1 MGLDLTNDY
10 NKAKTK
16 INAYQTVVENKK
28 NDAQQ
33 KKQKAKTSLDKK
45 KSDVIKQ
52 LNELDQKSNKFK
64 NQVKNELKNQLEQ
77 LLDLFKQTLPPT
89 GGGSLS
95 TISGFFLQAAE
106 NTKEQVK
113 SLLVEEIISTIGCSE
128 EQSYEDKLNQPIY
141 IKVSQIDLF
150 KRLKYSPEDDDAKFY
165 YENQS
170 TTPGAIPSSTNR
182 VLYERLQ
189 NLGQSYQTQFGSSYK
204 GASGQDL
211 FDVEYVQFYPAVNPT
226 NFGDYLKVT
235 LKPQLNNATSV
246 SDFLTDYYGSIDV
259 LQFDVLSAEIMNMLT
274 GALDY
279 SLKLSGDEMREQKK
293 FELILKRIM
302 GVCTD
307 PRKKI
312 DVGGTAKLS
321 DEDNIDDSF
330 FEVSNQELRSIENDI
345 NNTLAGVVEF
355 EDCGNLLLPINVLGT
370 RQILDEV
377 ITKKGESGK
386 VDRVQQG
393 IDELANDPN
402 WKNLLPKLG
411 LDLNLKSALD
421 TNLITQLPKT
431 VFKTILSPKVMLGLL
446 VMVKAISSQFGSL
459 LDSQFDDLENFM
471 KTFRKFTVGFMR
483 KIMAIYVKELFDI
496 VKKNVK
502 QLVEKILNDIVKE
515 AKNKQLQMYS
525 SIVYALLVLG
535 QTFIDYRNCKSVID
549 EILKLLNLALSNIG
563 GNGLPLFALAGS
575 KLLGGISDTRAFAN
589 AVEGIQSAGL
599 PTGDAP
605 DGGPNLMNMAFM
617 AMIKGQNKEQAEN
630 GKTEVFIPPLTVIV
644 PPFGAGPGITKPSK
658 GFGKSY

>member
-1 MGLDLTNDY
+1 MGLDLNNDY
-10 NKAKTK
+10 DKAKTK
-16 INAYQTVVENKK
+16 ISAYQTTVENKK
-28 NDAQQ
+28 NDLRQ
-33 KKQKAKTSLDKK
+33 KKEKAKTSLDKK

-52 LNELDQKSNKFK
+52 LNELDKGTNALK
-64 NQVKNELKNQLEQ
+64 NQVKNEIKNQLEQ
-77 LLDLFKQTLPPT
+77 LLDLFKQTLPPK

-106 NTKEQVK
+106 KTKEQVK
-113 SLLVEEIISTIGCSE
+113 GLLVEEIISTIGCSE

-150 KRLKYSPEDDDAKFY
+150 KRLKFSPEDDDAKYY
-165 YENQS
+165 YENEP

-182 VLYERLQ
+182 ILYERLQ
-189 NLGQSYQTQFGSSYK
+189 NLGQSYQTQFSSGYK

-235 LKPQLNNATSV
+235 LKPQLNSATSV

-259 LQFDVLSAEIMNMLT
+259 LQFDVLSAELMNALT
-274 GALDY
+274 GVFDF
-279 SLKLSGDEMREQKK
+279 SMKISSDEMREQKK
-293 FELILKRIM
+293 FDLILKRIM

-307 PRKKI
+307 PTKKI
-312 DVGGTAKLS
+312 DVSGAAKLS

-345 NNTLAGVVEF
+345 NNRLAGVVEF
-355 EDCGNLLLPINVLGT
+355 EDCGNLQLPVNVLGT

-386 VDRVQQG
+386 VDRVQQA
-393 IDELANDPN
+393 IDEIANDPN
-402 WKNLLPKLG
+402 WKNLVPKLG
-411 LDLNLKSALD
+411 IDLNIKASLD
-421 TNLITQLPKT
+421 TSLITQLPKI
-431 VFKTILSPKVMLGLL
+431 VFKTILSPKVMLGFL
-446 VMVKAISSQFGSL
+446 VMVKGISSQFSTQ
-459 LDSQFDDLENFM
+459 LDSLFDDLENFM
-471 KTFRKFTVGFMR
+471 KTFRKFTVSFMR

-502 QLVEKILNDIVKE
+502 LLVEKILNDIIKE

-535 QTFIDYRNCKSVID
+535 QTFVDYRNCKSVID
-549 EILKLLNLALSNIG
+549 EILKLLNLALSKG
-563 GNGLPLFALAGS
+563 GGGLPLFALAGS
-575 KLLGGISDTRAFAN
+575 KLLGGVSDTRSFAN
-589 AVEGIQSAGL
+589 AIEGIQAAGL

-605 DGGPNLMNMAFM
+605 DGGPNMMNMAFM

-630 GKTEVFIPPLTVIV
+630 GKTEIFIPPLTVIV
-644 PPFGAGPGITKPSK
+644 PPFGAGPGITKVAK
-658 GFGKSY
+658 GYGKSY

>member
-1 MGLDLTNDY
+1 MGLDLNNDY
-10 NKAKTK
+10 DKAKTK
-16 INAYQTVVENKK
+16 ISAYQTTVENKK
-28 NDAQQ
+28 NDLRQ
-33 KKQKAKTSLDKK
+33 KKEKAKTSLDKK

-52 LNELDQKSNKFK
+52 LNELDKGTNNLK
-64 NQVKNELKNQLEQ
+64 NQVKNEIKNQLEQ
-77 LLDLFKQTLPPT
+77 LLDLFKQTLPPK
-89 GGGSLS
+89 GGGALS

-106 NTKEQVK
+106 KTKEQVK
-113 SLLVEEIISTIGCSE
+113 GLLVEEIISTIGCSE

-150 KRLKYSPEDDDAKFY
+150 KRLKFSPEDDDAKYY
-165 YENQS
+165 YENES

-182 VLYERLQ
+182 ILYERLQ
-189 NLGQSYQTQFGSSYK
+189 NLGQSYQTQFSSGYK

-226 NFGDYLKVT
+226 NFGDYLKIT
-235 LKPQLNNATSV
+235 LKPQLNSATSV

-259 LQFDVLSAEIMNMLT
+259 LQFDVLSAELMNALT
-274 GALDY
+274 GVFDF
-279 SLKLSGDEMREQKK
+279 SMKISSDEMREQKK
-293 FELILKRIM
+293 FDLILKRIM

-307 PRKKI
+307 PTKKI

-345 NNTLAGVVEF
+345 NNRLAGVVEF
-355 EDCGNLLLPINVLGT
+355 EDCGNLQLPVNVLGT

-386 VDRVQQG
+386 VDRVQQA
-393 IDELANDPN
+393 IDEIANDPN
-402 WKNLLPKLG
+402 WKNLVPKLG
-411 LDLNLKSALD
+411 IDLNIKASLD
-421 TNLITQLPKT
+421 TSLITQLPKI
-431 VFKTILSPKVMLGLL
+431 VFKTILSPKVMLGFL
-446 VMVKAISSQFGSL
+446 VMVKGISSQFSTQ
-459 LDSQFDDLENFM
+459 LDSLFDDLENFM
-471 KTFRKFTVGFMR
+471 KTFRKFTVNFMR

-502 QLVEKILNDIVKE
+502 LLVEKILTDIIKE

-535 QTFIDYRNCKSVID
+535 QAFVDYRNCKSVID
-549 EILKLLNLALSNIG
+549 EILKLLNLALSKG
-563 GNGLPLFALAGS
+563 GSGLPLFALAGS
-575 KLLGGISDTRAFAN
+575 KLLGGVSDTRSFAN
-589 AVEGIQSAGL
+589 AIEGIQSAGL

-605 DGGPNLMNMAFM
+605 DGGPNMMNMAFM

-630 GKTEVFIPPLTVIV
+630 GKTEIFIPPLTVVV
-644 PPFGAGPGITKPSK
+644 PPFGAGPGITKIAK
-658 GFGKSY
+658 GYGKSY

>member
-1 MGLDLTNDY
+1 
-10 NKAKTK
+10 
-16 INAYQTVVENKK
+16 
-28 NDAQQ
+28 
-33 KKQKAKTSLDKK
+33 
-45 KSDVIKQ
+45 
-52 LNELDQKSNKFK
+52 
-64 NQVKNELKNQLEQ
+64 
-77 LLDLFKQTLPPT
+77 
-89 GGGSLS
+89 
-95 TISGFFLQAAE
+95 
-106 NTKEQVK
+106 
-113 SLLVEEIISTIGCSE
+113 
-128 EQSYEDKLNQPIY
+128 
-141 IKVSQIDLF
+141 
-150 KRLKYSPEDDDAKFY
+150 
-165 YENQS
+165 
-170 TTPGAIPSSTNR
+170 
-182 VLYERLQ
+182 
-189 NLGQSYQTQFGSSYK
+189 
-204 GASGQDL
+204 
-211 FDVEYVQFYPAVNPT
+211 
-226 NFGDYLKVT
+226 
-235 LKPQLNNATSV
+235 
-246 SDFLTDYYGSIDV
+246 
-259 LQFDVLSAEIMNMLT
+259 
-274 GALDY
+274 
-279 SLKLSGDEMREQKK
+279 
-293 FELILKRIM
+293 
-302 GVCTD
+302 
-307 PRKKI
+307 
-312 DVGGTAKLS
+312 
-321 DEDNIDDSF
+321 
-330 FEVSNQELRSIENDI
+330 
-345 NNTLAGVVEF
+345 
-355 EDCGNLLLPINVLGT
+355 VLGT

-459 LDSQFDDLENFM
+459 LDTQFDDLENFM